1 MKAKKNGLAVPFTDV
16 MQINYNV
23 LSTAL
28 FEKLFLLVCKTEFNI
43 VTIYMLNKYSQPIKF
58 ISQEWTYWII
68 F

>member
-28 FEKLFLLVCKTEFNI
+28 FEKLLLFVCKIEFNI
-43 VTIYMLNKYSQPIKF
+43 LTIYMLNKYS
-58 ISQEWTYWII
+58 
-68 F
+68 